1 MIGRTISRYRI
12 IEQAGE
18 GGMGV
23 VYKAHD
29 THLDRFAAIKVLPRE
44 KVADQERKRR
54 FVQEARAA
62 SALNHPNIVHIY
74 DIDQQDG
81 LDYIAMEYVEGRT
94 LGEAIGRKGLKLN
107 EALKF
112 AIQIADALA
121 GAHSAGIVHR
131 DLKPGNVMVT
141 AEGRVKVL
149 DFGLAK
155 LAETAVGPEDETRT
169 AQQSTELGMVIGTA
183 AYMSPEQAEGKRV
196 DARSDIF
203 SFGSV
208 FYQMLTGRP
217 AFRRDTPSLT
227 LAAILHVEPPPLPPE
242 IPQEVERVIGRC
254 LRKDPARRFQT
265 MADLK
270 VTLEEL
276 KEESESGAL
285 APASAAVAKSRK
297 SPWLWV
303 GTGIIALVLT
313 VAVIWKLLAGT
324 PGLSPASTIADLQVT
339 QLTST
344 GKALGPAISPD
355 GKYVAYVQQDG
366 NEFSLWMRQIDTA
379 SQVQIVP
386 PERGTYVDGVMVS
399 PDGGFVDF
407 VRGSLTVVH
416 DEVWRV
422 PFLGGTPKK
431 LLDSYVSP
439 VGWSADGRHIAFL
452 RRGPKTLLITADADG
467 SHERVIAALQPSGY
481 FNARRPAWS
490 VDGRIIAVAGPAPQ
504 ASADRGQVNV
514 VDVGTGAARVLPLSL
529 AVSPSGPA
537 WLDAGSLLISGV
549 AESGGLDQLW
559 KLSYPGGQLSRLTN
573 DLSRY
578 TGVSLTADR
587 SSVVTARSDMR
598 QSVWVGDRA
607 AKSGAEIAPLAP
619 GPWAASVAWAGE
631 RLLHVANVNGHT
643 SVAFLNGRAAPD
655 EIVTRGSQPVATSD
669 GRTIVFVSNET
680 GDGAGLWKVGTDGQH
695 AVQLVSGNASWPVI
709 TSDDKRVIFVSSRGG
724 AQRLWSVSIEGGSP
738 MPLGDVFAYYPD
750 VSPDGKSVVFGA
762 SNTRGELGI
771 CDLPACTNL
780 RKVTTPQGGPISRWT
795 PDGKGIAYFDVG
807 AGGNLWVQPLDGSP
821 RRQLTHFT
829 DGLTISDF
837 NWTRNGAHLAIVRT
851 LATSDIVL
859 IKGLRR

>member
-1 MIGRTISRYRI
+1 
-12 IEQAGE
+12 
-18 GGMGV
+18 MGV

-44 KVADQERKRR
+44 KVADPERKRR

-81 LDYIAMEYVEGRT
+81 VDYIAMEYVEGKT
-94 LGEAIGRKGLKLN
+94 LGEVIGRKGLKLN
-107 EALKF
+107 EALKY

-121 GAHSAGIVHR
+121 GAHAAGIVHR

-141 AEGRVKVL
+141 PEGRVKVL

-227 LAAILHVEPPPLPPE
+227 LAAILHTEPPPLPAE
-242 IPQEVERVIGRC
+242 IPQEIDRVVGRC

-276 KEESESGAL
+276 KEESESGTLAL
-285 APASAAVAKSRK
+285 ASPAAAKSRK

-303 GTGIIALVLT
+303 GAGIIALVVT
-313 VAVIWKLLAGT
+313 VGVIWKLLVAT
-324 PGLSPASTIADLQVT
+324 PGLSPASPIADLQVT
-339 QLTST
+339 PLTST
-344 GKALGPAISPD
+344 GKALNPAISPD

-366 NEFSLWMRQIDTA
+366 TAFSLWMRQIDTA

-386 PERGTYVDGVMVS
+386 PEAGTPIGGVTVS

-407 VRGSLTVVH
+407 VRGSLTVVTG
-416 DEVWRV
+416 EVWRV
-422 PFLGGTPKK
+422 PFLGGPPKK

-439 VGWSADGRHIAFL
+439 VGWSPDGRHIAFL
-452 RRGPKTLLITADADG
+452 RRGSDLKGSLIAADADG
-467 SHERVIAALQPSGY
+467 SHERVIAGMPAPFYLT
-481 FNARRPAWS
+481 AARPAWS
-490 VDGRIIAVAGPAPQ
+490 TDGRFMAVVVPASQ
-504 ASADRGQVNV
+504 ASAFRDQVVV
-514 VDVGTGAARVLPLSL
+514 VDVRTGVARVLPVSL
-529 AVSPSGPA
+529 TVSGSGPA
-537 WLDAGSLLISGV
+537 WLDAGSLVLSGV

-578 TGVSLTADR
+578 TGVSLTTDR
-587 SSVVTARSDMR
+587 SSLVTARSDMR

-607 AKSGAEIAPLAP
+607 AKNGAELAPLAP

-631 RLLHVANVNGHT
+631 HLLHVTNANGHT
-643 SVAFLNGRAAPD
+643 SVAFINGRTAPD

-680 GDGAGLWKVGTDGQH
+680 GDSAGLWKVGADGQH
-695 AVQLVSGNASWPVI
+695 AIHLVSGSATWPVI
-709 TSDDKRVIFVSSRGG
+709 TPDDKRVIFVSAHSG
-724 AQRLWSVSIEGGSP
+724 AQRLWTVSIDGGP
-738 MPLGDVFAYYPD
+738 PTQLGDMFAFYPD
-750 VSPDGKSVVFGA
+750 VSVDGKSVVFGA
-762 SNTRGELGI
+762 STTTRGELGV

-807 AGGNLWVQPLDGSP
+807 AGGNLWVQPLDGAP

-829 DGLTISDF
+829 DGLSISDF
-837 NWTRNGAHLAIVRT
+837 NWTRDGARLAIVRT
-851 LATSDIVL
+851 LITSDIVL